1 MDKFERIVMNCSHG
15 ICIISAEGKYIF
27 ANTTFLK
34 LFGYTQTELFDL
46 PAGGIVHESDIE
58 RLTEYRIARLS
69 GKPAPTEYEFMGITK
84 LGDIKQIRCFASIL
98 EWEGN
103 KASQLFIIDI
113 SNDQQQE
120 TALMLQTVN
129 DHIQIGL
136 WRVDSAGDLIYA
148 NQSFCDI
155 LENDFDHL
163 EGSQFYSY
171 FSKEVSF
178 VSVLGKRCEELELM
192 LGDGVKRWIKM
203 SCTPTSGGCVGT
215 IQDITKNKIY
225 IPELIKLREQ
235 MKEERIR

>member
-34 LFGYTQTELFDL
+34 LFGYTKTELFNMS
-46 PAGGIVHESDIE
+46 AGGIVHESDIE
-58 RLTEYRIARLS
+58 RLTEYRIARIS
-69 GKPAPTEYEFMGITK
+69 GKPAPTEYEFTGITK
-84 LGDIKQIRCFASIL
+84 TGDIKHIRCFASVL

-113 SNDQQQE
+113 SNDKE
-120 TALMLQTVN
+120 LEHVMLQTVN
-129 DHIQIGL
+129 ENIQIGL
-136 WRVDSAGDLIYA
+136 WRVDSVGDLIYA

-163 EGSQFYSY
+163 KGSQFYSY
-171 FSKEVSF
+171 FAKEVCFASI
-178 VSVLGKRCEELELM
+178 LGKRCEELELT
-192 LGDGVKRWIKM
+192 LGDGVKKWIKM
-203 SCTPTSGGCVGT
+203 SCTPTIGGCVGT

-225 IPELIKLREQ
+225 IPELIKLREE